1 MQRNQLR
8 IIGGQ
13 YRSRKL
19 SFPDVEGLR
28 PTGDRIRETLFNWL
42 APAIEGARCLD
53 LFAGSGALGFEALS
67 RGAKHV
73 ILVEQSPEACDHL
86 RKNLGLLN
94 AQAQADILCTD
105 SQHALQTIT
114 EPFDIIFLDPP
125 FASGQLTSI
134 CAKLEERGLLTPG
147 GLVYLE
153 EAKSSPTTVLPAR
166 WQLHRDKTSGHV
178 RYRLYRR
185 L

>member
-13 YRSRKL
+13 HRSRKL

-42 APAIEGARCLD
+42 APAVDGAYCLD
-53 LFAGSGALGFEALS
+53 LFAGSGALAFEALS
-67 RGAKHV
+67 RGAKHAV
-73 ILVEQSPEACDHL
+73 LVEQSPEACDHL
-86 RKNLGLLN
+86 RKNLVLLN
-94 AQAQADILCTD
+94 AQAQAEILCMD
-105 SQHALQTIT
+105 SPHALQTLVG
-114 EPFDIIFLDPP
+114 PFDIVFLDPP
-125 FASGQLTSI
+125 FASRQMASI
-134 CAKLEERGLLTPG
+134 CAMLEERGLLKPG
-147 GLVYLE
+147 SLVYLE
-153 EAKSSPTTVLPAR
+153 EAKSSPTTTLPQR
-166 WQLHRDKTSGHV
+166 WELHRDKSSGQV